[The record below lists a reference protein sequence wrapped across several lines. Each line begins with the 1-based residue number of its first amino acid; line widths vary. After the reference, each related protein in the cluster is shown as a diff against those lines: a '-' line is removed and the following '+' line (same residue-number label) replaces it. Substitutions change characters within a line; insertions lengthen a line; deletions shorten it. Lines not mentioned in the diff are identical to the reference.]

1 MSAADSLA
9 SRLTDRQ
16 VGLLAAVTLAMGG
29 GETPALTYEEW
40 CEAERLMGEVDAEE
54 VVQ

>member
-1 MSAADSLA
+1 MSPAESLA

-29 GETPALTYEEW
+29 GDVPALSYDEW
-40 CEAERLMGEVDAEE
+40 CEAELLMGEVDGEE
-54 VVQ
+54 ES